1 MSKAFFHE
9 AAVVNT
15 ERECLIRW
23 EEVHKS
29 FGANHV
35 LRGVTLHV
43 CRGETLVIIGRSGCG
58 KSVLLKTLVGLIS
71 PDSGKIWVKD
81 RQIVGD
87 PPAMAEAQRLC
98 GMVFQGAA
106 LFDSLSVAENLA
118 LPYWENTDLSRE
130 EIEERIRS
138 LLALVGL
145 RDVEQLMP
153 AELSGGMR
161 KRVSLARA
169 LADEPEIILY
179 DEPTT
184 GLDPIMAD
192 AINELIRST
201 QEKVKL
207 TSIVV
212 THDLSTVRKVANN
225 VAMLHEGR
233 IVFHG
238 PPDELFGSA
247 DPVATQFIQGRAD
260 ARVEVPRPE
269 LREHE
274 IDE

>member
-1 MSKAFFHE
+1 MD
-9 AAVVNT
+9 T
-15 ERECLIRW
+15 EHECLIRW

-35 LRGVTLHV
+35 LRGVTLEV
-43 CRGETLVIIGRSGCG
+43 CKGETLVIIGRSGCG
-58 KSVLLKTLVGLIS
+58 KSVLLKTLVGLIP
-71 PDSGKIWVKD
+71 PDSGRIWVKN

-87 PPAMAEAQRLC
+87 PSAMAEAQRLC

-118 LPYWENTDLSRE
+118 LPYWENTDLSRG

-145 RDVEQLMP
+145 REVEQLMP

-212 THDLSTVRKVANN
+212 THDLSTVRKVANH

-238 PPDELFGSA
+238 TPDELFLSA
-247 DPVATQFIQGRAD
+247 DPVVTQFIQGRAD

>member
-1 MSKAFFHE
+1 M
-9 AAVVNT
+9 NT
-15 ERECLIRW
+15 EHECLIRW

-35 LRGVTLHV
+35 LRGVTLQV
-43 CRGETLVIIGRSGCG
+43 CQGETLVIIGRSGCG

-71 PDSGKIWVKD
+71 PDSGRIWVKD
-81 RQIVGD
+81 RPIVGD
-87 PPAMAEAQRLC
+87 PSAMAEAQRLC

-118 LPYWENTDLSRE
+118 LPYWENTDLSKG

-169 LADEPEIILY
+169 LADEPEIMLY

-201 QEKVKL
+201 QDKVKL

-212 THDLSTVRKVANN
+212 THDLSTVRKVANH

-238 PPDELFGSA
+238 TPDELFASA
-247 DPVATQFIQGRAD
+247 DPVVTQFIQGRAD